1 MVLSYDGKRNASGF
15 RLQLNGVRQEPV
27 VLFDF
32 LLNPMGPKRDF
43 RIGAGEGPDD
53 RFDGF
58 IDDLRVYDRALSDR
72 EARVIGLLDPVSEI
86 AALASSDRSPVQQD
100 KLDLCFLEGGHA
112 PEAVQ
117 QAVLELWDARKR
129 REAHYDSLPTVMVM
143 KERPQRRQSYV
154 LDRGAYDARTD
165 PVEPGVPAAMDS
177 KLEASVADRL
187 DLARWLV
194 DRSNPLTARVTVNR
208 LWQMLFGAGL
218 VRTPEDFGSQGERPT
233 HPRLLDWLAA
243 EFMESG
249 WDVKALLR
257 TVVTSATYRQSS
269 RQTPEL
275 TRRDPEN
282 LLLARAP
289 RFRLPAQVIRDQA
302 LAVSG
307 LLAEKLGGPSVK
319 PYQPPGLW
327 TELTF
332 SKRGYEADQGESLY
346 RRSLYTFWR
355 RTIAP
360 PAMVTFDASTREA
373 CVVRTDRTNTPLQAL
388 NLMNDETYLEASRR
402 LAERILEE
410 GGSTPLARVAYGFR
424 LVTARWP
431 GPSEQ
436 TALFQTL
443 QRFREDFKSR
453 PQEALDYLSAGASVR
468 NESLNPQELAS
479 YSGLASVILNLDEA
493 ITKE

>member
-1 MVLSYDGKRNASGF
+1 M
-15 RLQLNGVRQEPV
+15 
-27 VLFDF
+27 
-32 LLNPMGPKRDF
+32 
-43 RIGAGEGPDD
+43 
-53 RFDGF
+53 
-58 IDDLRVYDRALSDR
+58 
-72 EARVIGLLDPVSEI
+72 
-86 AALASSDRSPVQQD
+86 
-100 KLDLCFLEGGHA
+100 
-112 PEAVQ
+112 
-117 QAVLELWDARKR
+117 
-129 REAHYDSLPTVMVM
+129 
-143 KERPQRRQSYV
+143 
-154 LDRGAYDARTD
+154 
-165 PVEPGVPAAMDS
+165 
-177 KLEASVADRL
+177 
-187 DLARWLV
+187 
-194 DRSNPLTARVTVNR
+194 NR
-208 LWQMLFGAGL
+208 LWQILFGAGL
-218 VRTPEDFGSQGERPT
+218 VRTPEDFGSQGEPPT

-275 TRRDPEN
+275 SRRDPEN

-373 CVVRTDRTNTPLQAL
+373 CVPCAPTGPTRR
-388 NLMNDETYLEASRR
+388 SR
-402 LAERILEE
+402 L
-410 GGSTPLARVAYGFR
+410 
-424 LVTARWP
+424 
-431 GPSEQ
+431 
-436 TALFQTL
+436 
-443 QRFREDFKSR
+443 
-453 PQEALDYLSAGASVR
+453 
-468 NESLNPQELAS
+468 
-479 YSGLASVILNLDEA
+479 
-493 ITKE
+493 